1 MYNNKNILLRI
12 NSIFSNTMKYIID
25 QNDSDSYTLILVQS
39 NHTHNNL
46 IFQSLLKTNIVPF
59 GFVISENK
67 LYFKAESVVLL
78 KECKDLSI
86 EKVSFLIHFLIKQI
100 KFLESHDYTFY
111 GFDID
116 DIIIINE
123 ETFGIVTTDY
133 IISLEID
140 KKTNNNKTNNN
151 KTICFL
157 TPFMK
162 PYFSSPEIIRLT
174 SLPYKLSYKSCY
186 YSLASIAIYL
196 FSGEYIL
203 KGNEIMT
210 DSEIDVIMRPIYNTK
225 LYWFLKRCLH
235 SKAESR
241 LLFYI

>member
-1 MYNNKNILLRI
+1 
-12 NSIFSNTMKYIID
+12 MKYIID
-25 QNDSDSYTLILVQS
+25 QIDSDSYTLTLLQS
-39 NHTHNNL
+39 NHNNNL
-46 IFQSLLKTNIVPF
+46 IFQSLLKTSIIPF

-78 KECKDLSI
+78 KECKELSI

-100 KFLESHDYTFY
+100 KFLESRDCTFY

-116 DIIIINE
+116 DVIVINE
-123 ETFGIVTTDY
+123 ETFGIVTSDY
-133 IISLEID
+133 IMSIETD
-140 KKTNNNKTNNN
+140 KETNNN

-162 PYFSSPEIIRLT
+162 PYFSSPEIIKLT
-174 SLPYKLSYKSCY
+174 SLPCKLSYKACY